1 MASFRAE
8 LTRDPVGYAGAAARR
23 LTRWITRPA
32 TADFALFVPGF
43 SPGPFGIWE
52 HAVLWSL
59 VLLAALGTTT
69 RTAPIWIFLAA
80 IPVLCAFPV
89 HVPFTPK
96 IIPIFPCL
104 LLAPLGLARVLRR
117 GKGEGDE

>member
-1 MASFRAE
+1 M
-8 LTRDPVGYAGAAARR
+8 
-23 LTRWITRPA
+23 
-32 TADFALFVPGF
+32 PGF
-43 SPGPFGIWE
+43 PAGTVGFWE

-59 VLLAALGTTT
+59 VLLAAFGTTT

-96 IIPIFPCL
+96 IVPIFPCL
-104 LLAPLGLARVLRR
+104 LLAPLGLARVLRS